1 MIGQFD
7 SENIVLPDHKQ
18 WSCKW
23 NLKWKCS
30 DPLDFDSI
38 NFWTLLITPHVQ
50 ITTLTAIN
58 CDFHSLLIAAI
69 YIIEYRTIT
78 YHIENCCQ

>member
-7 SENIVLPDHKQ
+7 SENIIVLPDHKQ

-38 NFWTLLITPHVQ
+38 NFWTLLITP
-50 ITTLTAIN
+50 I
-58 CDFHSLLIAAI
+58 F
-69 YIIEYRTIT
+69 
-78 YHIENCCQ
+78 